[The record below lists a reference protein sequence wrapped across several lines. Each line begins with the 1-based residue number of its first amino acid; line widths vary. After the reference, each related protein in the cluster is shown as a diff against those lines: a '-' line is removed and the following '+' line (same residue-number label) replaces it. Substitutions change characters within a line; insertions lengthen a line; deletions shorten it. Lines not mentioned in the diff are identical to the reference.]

1 MILCMNKYEYFKYFI
16 LTNKVILGYTIDNNY
31 YLGDIVMSEISEN
44 RPVIN
49 NDLVETMSQRLID
62 ERSLMSLADFF
73 KLFSDE
79 SRLKILYLLT
89 MNEMC
94 VSDIAATLGMN
105 QSTVSHQLKTLRNSR
120 IVKYRRE
127 AKVVYYSLDDDHIGQ
142 ILLQGMLH
150 VSDFE

>member
-1 MILCMNKYEYFKYFI
+1 
-16 LTNKVILGYTIDNNY
+16 
-31 YLGDIVMSEISEN
+31 MSENSKPI
-44 RPVIN
+44 IN
-49 NDLVETMSQRLID
+49 NELVEAMSQKLID
-62 ERSLMSLADFF
+62 ERSLMSLSDFF

-94 VSDIAATLGMN
+94 VSDIAATLNMN

-127 AKVVYYSLDDDHIGQ
+127 AKIVYYSLDDDHIGQ
-142 ILLQGMLH
+142 IILQGLLH
-150 VSDFE
+150 ISDFD

>member
-1 MILCMNKYEYFKYFI
+1 
-16 LTNKVILGYTIDNNY
+16 
-31 YLGDIVMSEISEN
+31 MSETAEN

-62 ERSLMSLADFF
+62 EKSLMNLADFF

-94 VSDIAATLGMN
+94 VSDIAATLDMN
-105 QSTVSHQLKTLRNSR
+105 QSTVSHQLKILRNSR
-120 IVKYRRE
+120 IVKYRRD
-127 AKVVYYSLDDDHIGQ
+127 AKIVYYSLDDDHIGQ
-142 ILLQGMLH
+142 IILQGMLH
-150 VSDFE
+150 VGDFE

>member
-1 MILCMNKYEYFKYFI
+1 
-16 LTNKVILGYTIDNNY
+16 
-31 YLGDIVMSEISEN
+31 MSENSKPI
-44 RPVIN
+44 IN
-49 NDLVETMSQRLID
+49 NELVEAMSQKLID
-62 ERSLMSLADFF
+62 ERSLMSLSDFF

-94 VSDIAATLGMN
+94 VSDIAATLNMN

-120 IVKYRRE
+120 IVKYRRD

-142 ILLQGMLH
+142 IILQGLLH
-150 VSDFE
+150 ISDFD